1 MAFANSA
8 ITDIIATTIQS
19 RSGELADNL
28 TENNAILQRLN
39 SKGNVRPFSGGNVIL
54 EEIMYNDP
62 NTNNANSIRAT
73 KYSTFPPI
81 RLLALPNLRLHSTQT
96 ALLCPVLKCCR
107 TALKKQSSTC

>member
-19 RSGELADNL
+19 RSGVLADNL

-54 EEIMYNDP
+54 N
-62 NTNNANSIRAT
+62 
-73 KYSTFPPI
+73 
-81 RLLALPNLRLHSTQT
+81 
-96 ALLCPVLKCCR
+96 
-107 TALKKQSSTC
+107 